1 MNQRL
6 YNYILVITF
15 VTTFVLSLLYIKY
28 GNDEDILNKLNIN
41 REENVNENIKE
52 DVNKKTKMEKFKRFL
67 SPAIVMFSF
76 FAGCYF
82 VSLLVIE
89 SDKNKSDK
97 YIGIYFLFLIG
108 IILFIMNA
116 TILNGENIKEYIKG
130 KNLHM
135 LD

>member
-52 DVNKKTKMEKFKRFL
+52 DVNKRI
-67 SPAIVMFSF
+67 SP
-76 FAGCYF
+76 
-82 VSLLVIE
+82 
-89 SDKNKSDK
+89 
-97 YIGIYFLFLIG
+97 
-108 IILFIMNA
+108 
-116 TILNGENIKEYIKG
+116 NIW
-130 KNLHM
+130 KNLKHFY
-135 LD
+135 LQQ